1 MDDPTAVLQLSDP
14 RQMRAL
20 AHPLRLRLLGLLRSD
35 GPATATMLGRETD
48 SSPALVSYH
57 LRSLAAHSLIEEAP
71 ELANDG
77 RERWWR
83 SMHGGMTWNPADFLD
98 TPERAAAAGSLM
110 SEIADRYADAAREW
124 LADAPSW
131 PPDWVDAADMS
142 DWRLRLTPDATRKL
156 RADLIEV
163 IDRYA
168 EAPHEEGSEFV
179 RLIVQVL
186 PRRARAR

>member
-1 MDDPTAVLQLSDP
+1 
-14 RQMRAL
+14 MRAL

-35 GPATATMLGRETD
+35 GPATATTLGQQTD

-83 SMHGGMTWNPADFLD
+83 ALHSGMTWNPADFLD

-110 SEIADRYADAAREW
+110 GEIAARYAEAAREW
-124 LADAPSW
+124 LAEAPAWSA
-131 PPDWVDAADMS
+131 DWVDAADMS
-142 DWRLRLTPDATRKL
+142 DWRLHLTPDSTRRL
-156 RADLIEV
+156 RTDLAEV
-163 IDRYA
+163 IDRYTA
-168 EAPHEEGSEFV
+168 APDEEGAEFV
-179 RLIVQVL
+179 RLIVHVL
-186 PRRARAR
+186 PRRAKAQP